1 MKPVDLEFIRRLV
14 TLTNVIPLIAQADSL
29 SQGEVEVF
37 KRSINSNLQ
46 SAGIRTFSFSQDES
60 ISSSPYTVCS
70 ACSNDDENMDA
81 SLLMSPDYVQPLV
94 SSELTVLV
102 NQIFNEENI
111 PWLRHLAAKKL
122 VDSQGNFE
130 VSSISSCLNLS
141 PGFYRT
147 QGQNPGYSTS
157 SITSQSSSQ
166 AITLNRG
173 GAFSYLRAKTAD
185 HMQRE
190 EKLAQIRLAK
200 WAGDLQRCLNNERA
214 RYQTLLRGERA
225 VWLTQRLSDCMND
238 GSLVPAGGSSGVEV
252 AEKATMSRRAGV
264 SSTSA
269 QFTMLNTRDPLGL
282 LQWDET
288 IRRKGWMAFQ
298 VIGGFG
304 VLGAMAVW
312 LIKNYGFGAETCSSW
327 NWTWRGENL

>member
-1 MKPVDLEFIRRLV
+1 MKPEDLEFIRRLV
-14 TLTNVIPLIAQADSL
+14 ALTNVIPLIAQADSL
-29 SQGEVEVF
+29 SQGEVEVL
-37 KRSINSNLQ
+37 KRSINSDLQ
-46 SAGIRTFSFSQDES
+46 SAGIRTFSFNKDES
-60 ISSSPYTVCS
+60 ISSSPYTICS
-70 ACSNDDENMDA
+70 ASSNDDENMDA

-94 SSELTVLV
+94 SSELSVLV

-122 VDSQGNFE
+122 VDSHRNFE
-130 VSSISSCLNLS
+130 VSSTSARLNFS
-141 PGFYRT
+141 PNLYRT
-147 QGQNPGYSTS
+147 QGQNPGYSSS
-157 SITSQSSSQ
+157 SISSQSSSQ

-225 VWLTQRLSDCMND
+225 VWLTQRLSECVND
-238 GSLVPAGGSSGVEV
+238 GSLVPASRSSGVEV
-252 AEKATMSRRAGV
+252 AEKATVSRRPGV
-264 SSTSA
+264 TNTFV
-269 QFTMLNTRDPLGL
+269 QFSMLNTRDPLGL
-282 LQWDET
+282 LKWDEA

-312 LIKNYGFGAETCSSW
+312 LIKHYTLGADTCSSW
-327 NWTWRGENL
+327 NWTWRGEKL